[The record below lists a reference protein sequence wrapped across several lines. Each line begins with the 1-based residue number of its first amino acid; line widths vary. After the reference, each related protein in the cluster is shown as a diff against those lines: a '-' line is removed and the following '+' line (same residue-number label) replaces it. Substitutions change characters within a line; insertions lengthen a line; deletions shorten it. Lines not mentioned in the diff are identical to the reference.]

1 MASRDRP
8 KSERKKRNDTEL
20 QEKRNEKREQRRE
33 AKKALKKLQK
43 NERRRNKSVGV
54 PSGDT

>member
-8 KSERKKRNDTEL
+8 RSERKKRNDTEL

-33 AKKALKKLQK
+33 AKKALNQ
-43 NERRRNKSVGV
+43 RTSIRGPRCAA
-54 PSGDT
+54 T